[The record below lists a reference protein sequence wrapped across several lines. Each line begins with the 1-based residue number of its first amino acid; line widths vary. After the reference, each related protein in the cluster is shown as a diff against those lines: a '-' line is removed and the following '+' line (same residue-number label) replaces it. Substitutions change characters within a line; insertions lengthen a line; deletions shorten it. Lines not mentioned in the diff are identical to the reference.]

1 MMFEMSPTSVGRF
14 VVTALA
20 TGWLI
25 TSSVTPDAPD
35 AQQARTSGARPT
47 TSAVEIP
54 THFTEKLR
62 ERMREAAQ
70 PERGRNPFVY
80 GSRRATPRRD
90 EPALSGNAATAPVVP
105 AQPIEPPLPIFRLSG
120 IAAAQQDG
128 ATVLTAI
135 MIDNGSMVFV
145 KAGDKLSN
153 GYSVVRVDEGAITLV
168 DPNGVTQTLRLP

>member
-1 MMFEMSPTSVGRF
+1 MMIEMSPTSVGRF
-14 VVTALA
+14 VVTAVA

-35 AQQARTSGARPT
+35 AQEPRASGARPT
-47 TSAVEIP
+47 VSKVEIP
-54 THFTEKLR
+54 THFTEKLH

-80 GSRRATPRRD
+80 GSRRAAPRRD
-90 EPALSGNAATAPVVP
+90 DPSSSGDATPVPVAS
-105 AQPIEPPLPIFRLSG
+105 AQPVEPPQPIFRLSG
-120 IAAAQQDG
+120 IAATQQDG
-128 ATVLTAI
+128 VTVLTAVVT
-135 MIDNGSMVFV
+135 DNGMLVLV

-153 GYSVVRVDEGAITLV
+153 GYSVVRVDEGAVTLV

>member
-35 AQQARTSGARPT
+35 AQEPRTSGARPT
-47 TSAVEIP
+47 ASGVEIP

-62 ERMREAAQ
+62 ERMSEAAQ

-80 GSRRATPRRD
+80 GSRRSVPQPSLAD
-90 EPALSGNAATAPVVP
+90 HAVLAPVTP
-105 AQPIEPPLPIFRLSG
+105 APPAEPPLPIFRLSG

-128 ATVLTAI
+128 ATVLTAVVL
-135 MIDNGSMVFV
+135 DNGSVVLV

>member
-1 MMFEMSPTSVGRF
+1 MMIEMSPTSVGRF

-35 AQQARTSGARPT
+35 AQEARTSGARPT
-47 TSAVEIP
+47 ASAVDIP
-54 THFTEKLR
+54 AHFTEQLR

-80 GSRRATPRRD
+80 GSRRAAPRPD
-90 EPALSGNAATAPVVP
+90 ESALSANAPAPVAPALLV
-105 AQPIEPPLPIFRLSG
+105 EPPPPIFRLSG
-120 IAAAQQDG
+120 IAATQQDG
-128 ATVLTAI
+128 VTVLTAI
-135 MIDNGSMVFV
+135 VIDNSVMVFV

-153 GYSVVRVDEGAITLV
+153 GYSVVRVDEGAVTLV